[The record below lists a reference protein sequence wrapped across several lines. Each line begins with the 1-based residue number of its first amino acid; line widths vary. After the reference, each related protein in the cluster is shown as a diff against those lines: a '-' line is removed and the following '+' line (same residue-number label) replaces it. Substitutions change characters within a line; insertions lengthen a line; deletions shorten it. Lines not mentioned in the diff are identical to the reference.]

1 MHDNTLG
8 LDKQQVDK
16 ETSQQDVPSDAES
29 DKLQITTGKELNLE
43 DYQQINQMKWKKTHW
58 VEMVGKPRQKVGM
71 ETMKW

>member
-16 ETSQQDVPSDAES
+16 ETSQQDAPSDAES
-29 DKLQITTGKELNLE
+29 DKLQITPGKELKLE

-58 VEMVGKPRQKVGM
+58 VEMAGKPRQKVGM